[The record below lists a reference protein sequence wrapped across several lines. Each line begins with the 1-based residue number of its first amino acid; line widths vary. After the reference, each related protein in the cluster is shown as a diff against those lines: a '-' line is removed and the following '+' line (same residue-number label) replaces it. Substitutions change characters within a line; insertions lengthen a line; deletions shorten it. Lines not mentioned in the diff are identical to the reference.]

1 MEENKLFWE
10 SSAYGNNPPKS
21 LWKGYFVVLCGRGKI
36 KKFAHY
42 NAAGWSE
49 VGVKFWMP
57 LPKIPN
63 KRNR

>member
-1 MEENKLFWE
+1 MADNKEYWE
-10 SSAYGNNPPKS
+10 SVAYGNIPPKL
-21 LWKGYFVVLCGRGKI
+21 LWERDFVVLCGRDKI

-57 LPKIPN
+57 IPKTPN